1 MPTKE
6 IWLDRVY
13 QKGRAKAA
21 DAVSAKVGK
30 KMTNLLAIGPD
41 LTYLL
46 IRLML
51 DGDVAATRKL
61 EFAFSSAYVFL
72 PIDIIPDKFPIL
84 GKIDDIYVILSSAA
98 KVLRTTERDV
108 LMRYWQGDPD
118 TMDKVRNFLIKL
130 DQKLGSGL
138 TGSVLRYVEKATA
151 GAVPA

>member
-13 QKGRAKAA
+13 QKGRARAA
-21 DAVSAKVGK
+21 EAVSAKVGK

-51 DGDVAATRKL
+51 DGDVTATRKL

-84 GKIDDIYVILSSAA
+84 GKIDDVYMILSSVA
-98 KVLRTTERDV
+98 KVLRTTDRDV
-108 LMRYWQGDPD
+108 LMEYWMGDPD
-118 TMDKVRNFLIKL
+118 LMDKVRNILIKV

-151 GAVPA
+151 KAVPA

>member
-1 MPTKE
+1 MPKKE

-13 QKGRAKAA
+13 QQGRAKAA

-30 KMTNLLAIGPD
+30 KITNLLAIGPD
-41 LTYLL
+41 LAYLL
-46 IRLML
+46 VRLMM
-51 DGDVAATRKL
+51 DSDVVATRKL
-61 EFAFSSAYVFL
+61 EFAFSTAYVFL

-84 GKIDDIYVILSSAA
+84 GKIDDVYMILSSVA
-98 KVLRTTERDV
+98 KVLRTTDRDAQAQ
-108 LMRYWQGDPD
+108 QGVADL
-118 TMDKVRNFLIKL
+118 MDKVRNILIKV

>member
-1 MPTKE
+1 MSTKE

-13 QKGRAKAA
+13 QQGRAKAA
-21 DAVSAKVGK
+21 DAVSAKIGRRL
-30 KMTNLLAIGPD
+30 TNLLTIGPD

-46 IRLML
+46 VRLMM
-51 DGDVAATRKL
+51 DGDVSGTRKL
-61 EFAFSSAYVFL
+61 EFGFSTAYVFL

-84 GKIDDIYVILSSAA
+84 GKIDDVYVILSSVA
-98 KVLRTTERDV
+98 KVLRTTDREV

-118 TMDKVRNFLIKL
+118 LMDKVRNFLIKL
-130 DQKLGSGL
+130 DAKLGSGL

>member
-1 MPTKE
+1 MPKKE

-13 QKGRAKAA
+13 QQGRAKAA

-30 KMTNLLAIGPD
+30 KITNLLAIGPD

-46 IRLML
+46 VRLML
-51 DGDVAATRKL
+51 DSDVAPTRKL
-61 EFAFSSAYVFL
+61 EFAFSTAYVFL

-84 GKIDDIYVILSSAA
+84 GKIDDVYMILSSVA

-108 LMRYWQGDPD
+108 LMEYWMGDPD
-118 TMDKVRNFLIKL
+118 LMDKVRNILIKI